1 MQNKTAK
8 KITMESHS
16 IWLDLLKIP
25 KKIQSNVKK
34 QPQ

>member
-8 KITMESHS
+8 KITTESHS

-25 KKIQSNVKK
+25 KKIQSKVKK
-34 QPQ
+34 LPQ